1 MHVKEKSSILFLAGR
16 QMFRVMFSL
25 FYRWCIEGAEN
36 IPQLGGAVIAPNH
49 IGFFDSTLTGSAI
62 KRPVHFMAKKELF
75 DIPVFGWI
83 IKQTNAFPV
92 KRGMQD
98 IAAVRNAFSLLKSG
112 CLLLIFPEGT
122 RSKDGRIGKARAGAG
137 MIACNAQ
144 VPLIPA
150 KIENTNIM
158 LKFKQIKIK
167 FGKPVYPPRDFVK
180 KDYISLSKRVLDI
193 ISGM

>member
-1 MHVKEKSSILFLAGR
+1 MQVKEKPSILFLAGK
-16 QMFRVMFSL
+16 QMFRIMFSL
-25 FYRWCIEGAEN
+25 FYRWHIEGAEN
-36 IPQLGGAVIAPNH
+36 IPQSGGAVIAPNH

-75 DIPVFGWI
+75 DIPGFGWI

-98 IAAVRNAFSLLKSG
+98 ISAVRNAFSLLKSG
-112 CLLLIFPEGT
+112 CLLLVFPEGT

-137 MIACNAQ
+137 MIACNTQ
-144 VPLIPA
+144 VPLIPT
-150 KIENTNIM
+150 KIENTNMM

-167 FGKPVYPPRDFVK
+167 FGKPVYPPKDFVK
-180 KDYISLSKRVLDI
+180 NDYINLSKRVLDI

>member
-1 MHVKEKSSILFLAGR
+1 MQVKEKSSILFLTGR
-16 QMFRVMFSL
+16 QIFRVIFSL
-25 FYRWCIEGAEN
+25 FYRWHIEGVGN
-36 IPQLGGAVIAPNH
+36 IPQSGGAILAPNH
-49 IGFFDSTLTGSAI
+49 IGFFDSTLTGSAV

-83 IKQTNAFPV
+83 IKRTNAFPV

-98 IAAVRNAFSLLKSG
+98 ITAVKNAFSLLKNG
-112 CLLLIFPEGT
+112 RLLLIFPEGT
-122 RSKDGRIGKARAGAG
+122 RSEDGRIGKARAGAG

-150 KIENTNIM
+150 KIENTNMM

-167 FGKPVYPPRDFVK
+167 FGEPVYPPKNFVK
-180 KDYISLSKRVLDI
+180 NDYISLSKRVLDI
-193 ISGM
+193 ISAM

>member
-1 MHVKEKSSILFLAGR
+1 MQVKEKSSILFLAGK
-16 QMFRVMFSL
+16 QMFRIMFSL
-25 FYRWCIEGAEN
+25 FYRWHIEGAEN
-36 IPQLGGAVIAPNH
+36 IPQSGGAVIAPNH

-75 DIPVFGWI
+75 DIPGFGWI

-98 IAAVRNAFSLLKSG
+98 ISAVRNAFSLLKSG
-112 CLLLIFPEGT
+112 CLLLVFPEGT

-137 MIACNAQ
+137 MIACNTQ

-150 KIENTNIM
+150 KIENTNMM

-167 FGKPVYPPRDFVK
+167 FGKPVYPPKDFVK
-180 KDYISLSKRVLDI
+180 NDYINLSKRVLDI

>member
-1 MHVKEKSSILFLAGR
+1 MQVKEKPSILFLAGK
-16 QMFRVMFSL
+16 QMFRIMFSL
-25 FYRWCIEGAEN
+25 FYRWHIEGAEN
-36 IPQLGGAVIAPNH
+36 IPQSGGAVIAPNH

-75 DIPVFGWI
+75 DIPGFGWI

-98 IAAVRNAFSLLKSG
+98 ISAVRNAFSLLKSG
-112 CLLLIFPEGT
+112 CLLLVFPEGT

-137 MIACNAQ
+137 MIACNTQ

-150 KIENTNIM
+150 KIENTNMM

-167 FGKPVYPPRDFVK
+167 FGKPVYPPKDFVK
-180 KDYISLSKRVLDI
+180 NDYINLSKRVLDI

>member
-1 MHVKEKSSILFLAGR
+1 
-16 QMFRVMFSL
+16 MFRIMFSL
-25 FYRWCIEGAEN
+25 FYRWHIEGAEN
-36 IPQLGGAVIAPNH
+36 IPQSGGAVIAPNH

-75 DIPVFGWI
+75 DIPGFGWI

-98 IAAVRNAFSLLKSG
+98 ISAVRNAFSLLKSG
-112 CLLLIFPEGT
+112 CLLLVFPEGT

-137 MIACNAQ
+137 MIACNTQ
-144 VPLIPA
+144 VPLIPT
-150 KIENTNIM
+150 KIENTNMM

-167 FGKPVYPPRDFVK
+167 FGKPVYPPKDFVK
-180 KDYISLSKRVLDI
+180 NDYINLSKRVLDI